1 MSVGHKRSLTSV
13 YELLANQGV
22 DVIKL
27 KQRIKDCII
36 KTMISGLPHL
46 TNTYRSCQPQ
56 NYAANMCFELLGFD
70 VMLTDKAE
78 PIILE
83 INHTPSFTTDT
94 PLDQFIKFNY
104 IKDSLTIMNIN
115 EKTKN
120 QLIKIQKEACQLRVM
135 TGKKVK
141 LTVVERVAGLLIG
154 FLIVDTG
161 FTYYTIFLGR
171 LDPIEIW
178 NISSE
183 QSIYYLY
190 GST

>member
-141 LTVVERVAGLLIG
+141 LTVEERQAKKKELIEKKMK
-154 FLIVDTG
+154 
-161 FTYYTIFLGR
+161 Y
-171 LDPIEIW
+171 EMK
-178 NISSE
+178 NIGKFE
-183 QSIYYLY
+183 RIYP
-190 GST
+190 T